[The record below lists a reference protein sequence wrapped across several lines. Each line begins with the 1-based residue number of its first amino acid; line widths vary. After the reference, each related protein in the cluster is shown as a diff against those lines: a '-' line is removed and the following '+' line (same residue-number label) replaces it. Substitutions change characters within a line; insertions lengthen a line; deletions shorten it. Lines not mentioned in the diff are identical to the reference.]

1 MLGELPQFAW
11 LVVQPINTS
20 GGTMHNKPT
29 QPHTEDQAV
38 FDSTTE
44 VQKSQSIV
52 DDDDLSHLE
61 FELDFKELTGKSD
74 FGRILVVHRSS
85 KMTTDDIKR
94 LTGSVTVQEITPGT
108 QIISDNSRVLDL
120 IRTAVELVNRLQ
132 SFEGLRCYQLDERAA
147 STLYMMD
154 DPAFIAALDLDLV
167 GYEQLRIHA
176 IHASHMVLMRDEL
189 GCIARYYDDAASM
202 LPNAKTG
209 LTEDEADCEQNW
221 PAVVSRSA
229 YQLCLM
235 SYEDAVDDLRSNMS
249 PQW

>member
-1 MLGELPQFAW
+1 
-11 LVVQPINTS
+11 
-20 GGTMHNKPT
+20 MHNKPT

-44 VQKSQSIV
+44 VQKSQSIM

-61 FELDFKELTGKSD
+61 FEMDFKELTGNSD

-94 LTGSVTVQEITPGT
+94 LTGSATVQEITPGN

-132 SFEGLRCYQLDERAA
+132 SFEGLRCYQLDERAQ
-147 STLYMMD
+147 STLYIMS
-154 DPAFIAALDLDLV
+154 DPAFLAALDMSVV

-176 IHASHMVLMRDEL
+176 THAAHMVLMRDEL
-189 GCIARYYDDAASM
+189 GCIARYYDHTASM

-221 PAVVSRSA
+221 PAVVSRST
-229 YQLCLM
+229 YQLCMM
-235 SYEDAVDDLRSNMS
+235 SYEDAVDDLRTIMS